1 MKTQNKIRK
10 IRKLTKWEINQIT
23 EVGNA
28 CQLMVMMDRKFKNG
42 TLSDDAAQNYQELR
56 DKWFHYPIN
65 PDDNF

>member
-28 CQLMVMMDRKFKNG
+28 CQLMVMLDRKFKSG
-42 TLSDDAAQNYQELR
+42 ILSDDAAQNYQELR
-56 DKWFHYPIN
+56 DKWFHYPCN